1 MYKTISLVLILA
13 VVGGLAI
20 MSTGCGGDGG
30 GILGAALGIIAI
42 AAIASSGGAGAAAFA
57 ASVRH
62 SPRAAV
68 VATTGYKAVIK
79 VNGVT
84 ATETTDLTKKDDNKE
99 LYINAE
105 ISVNP
110 GTNEYSIELYPATAN
125 TTTDPLFK
133 TYRVAT
139 VDNGGRTTDNP
150 QLNATAT
157 ARALAYEEWK
167 KKYPTQTANAT
178 INDFSPNQ
186 ADIDALALK
195 IQNHLDTNMTATVL
209 PDATF
214 KWPATVTDDAKKVA
228 SDTPAPTPTTT
239 GNIATGEAYIQ
250 PGFQWLPGQTE
261 PQQVSQMQ
269 TVPEKIGIAFFPL
282 PAPDNRLTLGNFFG
296 PFTPFANQTTVIR
309 YLPNVTSLDAV
320 TQAGDTY
327 NHHAFGGDS
336 QATQLAENQVYDFLV
351 DGYYGALQIHA
362 VSAEMVTIRYK
373 YNTTK
378 GNKNLNPQAF
388 AAKIAY

>member
-1 MYKTISLVLILA
+1 MHKTITLLFILA
-13 VVGGLAI
+13 IVGGLAV
-20 MSTGCGGDGG
+20 MSTGCGGGG
-30 GILGAALGIIAI
+30 GSDILGAALGIIAI

-84 ATETTDLTKKDDNKE
+84 AIETTNLTKKDDNKE

-125 TTTDPLFK
+125 STTDPLFK

-167 KKYPTQTANAT
+167 KKYPTQTANRT

-195 IQNHLDTNMTATVL
+195 IQNHLDTNMTATVQ
-209 PDATF
+209 PDANF

-228 SDTPAPTPTTT
+228 SDTPVPTTT
-239 GNIATGEAYIQ
+239 PTGTIATGGVEIMRGY
-250 PGFQWLPGQTE
+250 QWLPGQTQ
-261 PQQVSQMQ
+261 PQQVSQLN
-269 TVPEKIGIAFFPL
+269 TPPDKIGLAYFLVLNTASP
-282 PAPDNRLTLGNFFG
+282 TLGNLFYLSDN
-296 PFTPFANQTTVIR
+296 TKVIR
-309 YLPNVTSLDAV
+309 YLAGVTSLDAV
-320 TQAGDTY
+320 TQAGDIY
-327 NHHAFGGDS
+327 NHHALGGE
-336 QATQLAENQVYDFLV
+336 APPPQLAENQVYGFLV

-362 VSAEMVTIRYK
+362 ITPEYLIIHYK

-378 GNKNLNPQAF
+378 GNKNLNLQAF